1 MPAGYRMRADAHY
14 VHQLA
19 SRRETVHSDAPR
31 PTRRTE
37 PAESLPV
44 TDRRDSDPAREPRD
58 GRDAP
63 LDLLLGQVLADL
75 GTIQASAGL
84 LTGAAEPLARRAN
97 VDAVRAHAW
106 RAAWMLRANALAD
119 GTHRTQLRPR
129 PLGGLLGQLR
139 DGFAGECRLTGLDL
153 QLAGDWNAAVTVD
166 EVAMVT
172 ALSGAVF
179 ASLAL
184 LPDVSGAAIKV
195 SAATVG
201 HDLRSIEVTQDEAQ
215 LPAAVSSRFFDPAWT
230 ERPGGW
236 MAALGA
242 ATVKSAAALHN
253 GEAAFMTG
261 ARRGST
267 IRLSFASTRS

>member
-1 MPAGYRMRADAHY
+1 MRADAHY
-14 VHQLA
+14 VDQLA

-31 PTRRTE
+31 PTRRAE

-44 TDRRDSDPAREPRD
+44 TDRDSDPAREPRD
-58 GRDAP
+58 GRDSR
-63 LDLLLGQVLADL
+63 LEQLLAQVLADL

-84 LTGAAEPLARRAN
+84 LTGSAEPLARRAN

-106 RAAWMLRANALAD
+106 RAAWMLRAYALAD
-119 GTHRTQLRPR
+119 GTHRPQLRPR

-139 DGFAGECRLTGLDL
+139 DGFAAECRLSGVDL
-153 QLAGDWNAAVTVD
+153 QLAGDWNAAVRVD

-184 LPDVSGAAIKV
+184 LPDVAGAAIKV

-215 LPAAVSSRFFDPAWT
+215 LPAVVSSRFFDPAWT
-230 ERPGGW
+230 DRPGGW
-236 MAALGA
+236 LAGLAAA
-242 ATVKSAAALHN
+242 SVKAAALLHG
-253 GEAAFMTG
+253 GEAAFMAG

-267 IRLSFASTRS
+267 VRMSFATDRVS